1 MEHGAGGIHWM
12 GVVSLDQSY
21 VVEMKGIRKEFPG
34 VVALDNVG
42 FNLRK
47 GEVHA
52 LVGENGA
59 GKSTLIK
66 ILAGAHQADHGDV
79 YVNGQKVNILSPRH
93 AQELGISVIYQ
104 EFNLIPYLSVA
115 ENIFLGRESMSG
127 RYFINNRD
135 NRARARE
142 VLDRLELDVDVDE
155 TVAELGVA
163 QRQMVEVAKALSM
176 QANIIVMDEPTSAL
190 GNREIEQLFKTIEKM
205 KAQGISVIYISHRLE
220 ELWQIADRVTVLRD
234 GQYIATTDIDKLDKE
249 QLIKQMVGR
258 DLTEQFPERNVRIGE
273 EMLRVENLS
282 KAGVLKDVSF
292 RVRRGEVVGFAGL
305 VGSGRTELMRCLF
318 GADRFD
324 TGKIY
329 LNNQEVQIKSPRDAI
344 GHGIGFITED
354 RQGQGLMLVRPVK
367 ENITITALDQVIKKL
382 FIDYEEETNVAGDMV
397 ERLRIRTPGLEQ
409 EVRYLSGG
417 NQQKVVIA
425 KWLLEKARILIF
437 DEPTRGIDVGAK
449 KEVYSLI
456 NELVGQGVGVI
467 MVSSELPEVL
477 GMSDRIYVMSAG
489 RITGELSAQEATQ
502 ERILEYATKE

>member
-1 MEHGAGGIHWM
+1 M

-115 ENIFLGRESMSG
+115 ENIFLGRESMSA

-324 TGKIY
+324 TGKVY

-344 GHGIGFITED
+344 SHGIGFITED